1 MAEEM
6 TCAGCG
12 GEMEEGFVLDRGHY
26 SAGNEQNWVEGE
38 PERSI
43 WTGIKTKGRRLFKV
57 MTYRCERCGRLE
69 SYARESAS

>member
-1 MAEEM
+1 MAEAL

-12 GEMEEGFVLDRGHY
+12 GEMEEGFIIDRGHY
-26 SAGNEQNWVEGE
+26 GAPGEQKWVEGE

-43 WTGIKTKGRRLFKV
+43 WTGIKTGGRRNFKV
-57 MTYRCERCGRLE
+57 MSYRCERCGRLE